1 MKFIEEKSEKE
12 FTGLLGQ
19 EGFRR
24 SANTFGS
31 TFTFFAE
38 TQTNTKKCKR
48 DTKPTQQD
56 KVNNGQQSNDKKEQR
71 RHKRRLAKV
80 AVQCSADTFV

>member
-1 MKFIEEKSEKE
+1 MKFIEEKLEKTFIE
-12 FTGLLGQ
+12 LLGQ

-24 SANTFGS
+24 TANAFGS

-48 DTKPTQQD
+48 AAKPRQQD
-56 KVNNGQQSNDKKEQR
+56 TVNNGQQSSIKKR
-71 RHKRRLAKV
+71 TTKA
-80 AVQCSADTFV
+80 

>member
-1 MKFIEEKSEKE
+1 MKFIEEKLEKT
-12 FTGLLGQ
+12 FTELLGQ

-24 SANTFGS
+24 TANAFGS

-48 DTKPTQQD
+48 ETNPTHD
-56 KVNNGQQSNDKKEQR
+56 NDI
-71 RHKRRLAKV
+71 
-80 AVQCSADTFV
+80 